1 MFPEPSRPLIQDLA
15 ERALT
20 LPQWG
25 RHSLALHAMQVEAR
39 RISGLLREELLD
51 SLSMGGVF
59 AFTAS
64 TILKMIEAVEK
75 KLSLSPRTARC
86 SFRKQ
91 FCRETSVDFP
101 AASVL
106 YLQLRCSKTTSTN
119 INGAPSCTLLHPR
132 PRSSTGLDPTIP
144 DSALCHSINREE
156 ISAAAHRYLWTEELR
171 DLIIGKGKVFRDD
184 GNLSRCWGG
193 PLGYR

>member
-1 MFPEPSRPLIQDLA
+1 MGPPFAGPSCNA
-15 ERALT
+15 GGSKAN
-20 LPQWG
+20 QWT
-25 RHSLALHAMQVEAR
+25 A
-39 RISGLLREELLD
+39 REELLD

-75 KLSLSPRTARC
+75 KLSLSPRTAPC

-101 AASVL
+101 AASLL
-106 YLQLRCSKTTSTN
+106 YLQLRCSKTSSTSL
-119 INGAPSCTLLHPR
+119 NGAPSCTLLHPR

-156 ISAAAHRYLWTEELR
+156 ISAAAHRSLWTEELR
-171 DLIIGKGKVFRDD
+171 DSNIRKGKVLRDD
-184 GNLSRCWGG
+184 GNLC
-193 PLGYR
+193 